1 MGKVESQSQV
11 LPLQHLWTLNSA
23 ARLCVPGPLT
33 KRRDLGTDGLEGRLP
48 SYMCDEIK
56 PANDGN
62 PSHRGTERSFQ
73 VRNYISYHL
82 LQFKIQFPMVALN
95 LKEKKSNISIQYAV
109 SSSPCWKQPVES
121 ECLKNQAGVWTFIN
135 IKAHFP
141 HLGWLVK
148 KEITLLCTQ
157 WDTQVWE
164 PIIPY
169 QFPRKWF
176 SLNLRTEQMKIMSLQ
191 KFESLQSAVSVDW
204 ITDERGS

>member
-73 VRNYISYHL
+73 VRNHISYHL

-109 SSSPCWKQPVES
+109 SSSPC
-121 ECLKNQAGVWTFIN
+121 
-135 IKAHFP
+135 
-141 HLGWLVK
+141 
-148 KEITLLCTQ
+148 
-157 WDTQVWE
+157 
-164 PIIPY
+164 
-169 QFPRKWF
+169 
-176 SLNLRTEQMKIMSLQ
+176 
-191 KFESLQSAVSVDW
+191 
-204 ITDERGS
+204 